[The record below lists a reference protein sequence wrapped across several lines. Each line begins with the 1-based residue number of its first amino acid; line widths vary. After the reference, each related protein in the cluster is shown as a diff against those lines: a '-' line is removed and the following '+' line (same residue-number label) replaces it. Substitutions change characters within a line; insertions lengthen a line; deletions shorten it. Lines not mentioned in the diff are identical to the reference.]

1 MRARTERLVRP
12 YPIRQPDDEYPGR
25 HPYAKGYLSQPLFA
39 QLLAQGLELITPRHK
54 NMKQPPLPLE
64 DQLLLRKRSVI
75 EIINDQ
81 LKSIPQIEHTKHR
94 SVANLLVNFVC
105 G

>member
-1 MRARTERLVRP
+1 
-12 YPIRQPDDEYPGR
+12 
-25 HPYAKGYLSQPLFA
+25 
-39 QLLAQGLELITPRHK
+39 
-54 NMKQPPLPLE
+54 MKQPPLPLE

-75 EIINDQ
+75 ETINDQ